1 MAEPKRTPLEWAR
14 ITARAYRSL
23 ALAAD
28 PEGCRKLDMVA
39 RRQKQWWVAPTY
51 LPAEVAEEAMDAV
64 LSAKDIEHFLGVPA
78 HSIWGWSSKGL
89 LTNRGEPGKPKFRVS
104 EVLEVEGRGRQSA

>member
-28 PEGCRKLDMVA
+28 PEGCRKLDAVA
-39 RRQKQWWVAPTY
+39 RRQRQWWVAPTY
-51 LPAEVAEEAMDAV
+51 LPAEVADDTKNAV
-64 LSAKDIEHFLGVPA
+64 LSAKDIEYLIGVPA

-89 LTNRGEPGKPKFRVS
+89 LPNRGEPGKPKFLVS
-104 EVLEVEGRGRQSA
+104 EVLEVEGRRRSA